1 MKALDELS
9 IASSYF
15 YSIFFRKKTE
25 VKCSIFKTNIHHK
38 YSSRVII
45 MIMVFSNWLITDSN
59 FDLKI

>member
-1 MKALDELS
+1 MNALDELS

-25 VKCSIFKTNIHHK
+25 VKCFIFKTNIHHK
-38 YSSRVII
+38 YSSRVI
-45 MIMVFSNWLITDSN
+45 IMVFSNWLITDSN